1 MSTNCSVAIQN
12 EDGSVTGIYAHWDG
26 YLDGIGAELLQKF
39 NTVDTVKELIML
51 GDCST
56 IVDNVEAYHRDKGE
70 AWESVAPTVHEDYS
84 SFVGA
89 MGQEYNYLFDNGV
102 WMVSEA
108 YADTDIM
115 QPLEEALQRA
125 LEVQDY

>member
-12 EDGSVTGIYAHWDG
+12 EDGSVTGIYSHWDG
-26 YLDGIGAELLQKF
+26 MISGVGAELLETF
-39 NTVDTVKELIML
+39 NTVEAVKELIML

-70 AWESVAPTVHEDYS
+70 DWESVAPRVHDDYS

-89 MGQEYNYLFDNGV
+89 MGQEYNYLFDKGV

-115 QPLEEALQRA
+115 QPLEEALAQHLA
-125 LEVQDY
+125 N